1 MNFAPLLSAGGLLGI
16 TKGYC
21 TANSVNVDNN
31 VHFGTAAVL
40 GGSHVVARTGASEPL
55 AIAVSTGALFSA
67 GMWGIYGN
75 RNVVRWIVLGTV
87 LSYIGETLAGKYS
100 EDVNEEAQE
109 GAPSSG
115 SFDLDDHLKSLL
127 FP

>member
-1 MNFAPLLSAGGLLGI
+1 MNIAPLLSAGGLLGI

-21 TANSVNVDNN
+21 TANSVSVDNN

-40 GGSHVVARTGASEPL
+40 GGSHVVARTGATEPL

-75 RNVVRWIVLGTV
+75 RNIVRWIVLGTV
-87 LSYIGETLAGKYS
+87 LSYVGETLAGKYS

-109 GAPSSG
+109 AAPSG
-115 SFDLDDHLKSLL
+115 PGFDLDDHLKSLL